1 MDQELIA
8 QIAGLREEIREEI
21 GGLRGE
27 LRGLRGEFGGLRGE
41 FESFRAETRGNFDRV
56 DEEIRKAGVLIEG
69 VRHEVQVVAEG
80 VTVANERLD
89 ALRTEVGQEFKD
101 VRSLIHLSY
110 RDLDRRIRRPDEDG
124 EGLKVGTP
132 G

>member
-27 LRGLRGEFGGLRGE
+27 LRDLRGEL
-41 FESFRAETRGNFDRV
+41 ESFRAEAGGNFDRV

-80 VTVANERLD
+80 VTGANERLD

>member
-8 QIAGLREEIREEI
+8 FLDVCFGETSQQIAGLREEM

-27 LRGLRGEFGGLRGE
+27 LRGLRGEFEG
-41 FESFRAETRGNFDRV
+41 FRAETGEKFDRV
-56 DEEIRKAGVLIEG
+56 NEEIRKAGVLIEG

-80 VTVANERLD
+80 VTGANERLD
-89 ALRTEVGQEFKD
+89 AFRTEAEQEFKD

-124 EGLKVGTP
+124 EGLKV
-132 G
+132 